1 MSFIASTPE
10 DLPEIVIQV
19 LRIAGGRRKWLLYGD
34 LGAGKTAFVKT
45 FCRHFG
51 TAETASSPTF
61 SLVNE
66 YFYTENGE
74 KSVIRHLDLYRLKNI
89 DEALDIGI
97 EDYLDD
103 PNYTM
108 IEWPEVIEPLLPPD
122 ILKIHIEITR
132 DSARKF
138 VIL

>member
-1 MSFIASTPE
+1 MSLIATSPE
-10 DLPEIVIQV
+10 DLPGIVSQV
-19 LRIAGGRRKWLLYGD
+19 LDIAAGRRKWLLYGD
-34 LGAGKTAFVKT
+34 LGAGKTAFVKA
-45 FCRHFG
+45 FCRHLG
-51 TAETASSPTF
+51 TTETASSPTF

-66 YFYTENGE
+66 YFYTENGV
-74 KSVIRHLDLYRLKNI
+74 KQVIRHMDLYRLKNI

-103 PNYTM
+103 PDYTL

-122 ILKIHIEITR
+122 ILKIHIEITT

>member
-1 MSFIASTPE
+1 MTFIVPTPE
-10 DLPEIVIQV
+10 DLPDIVQQILTV
-19 LRIAGGRRKWLLYGD
+19 AAGRRKWMLYGD
-34 LGAGKTAFVKT
+34 LGAGKTAFVKA
-45 FCRHFG
+45 FCRHFS
-51 TAETASSPTF
+51 TSETASSPTF

-66 YFYTENGE
+66 YFYTENGI
-74 KSVIRHLDLYRLKNI
+74 KSVIRHLDLYRLKNL

-103 PNYTM
+103 PDYTL
-108 IEWPEVIEPLLPPD
+108 IEWPEVIEALLPPD
-122 ILKIHIEITR
+122 ILKIHIEITT

>member
-1 MSFIASTPE
+1 MSLIATSPE
-10 DLPEIVIQV
+10 DLPGIVSQV
-19 LRIAGGRRKWLLYGD
+19 LDIAAGRRKWLLYGD
-34 LGAGKTAFVKT
+34 LGAGKTAFVKA
-45 FCRHFG
+45 FCRHLG
-51 TAETASSPTF
+51 TTETASSPTF

-66 YFYTENGE
+66 YFYTENGV
-74 KSVIRHLDLYRLKNI
+74 KQVIRHMDLYRLNNI

-103 PNYTM
+103 PDYTL
-108 IEWPEVIEPLLPPD
+108 IEWPEVIEPLLPPA
-122 ILKIHIEITR
+122 ILKIHIEITG